1 MALSKSA
8 KRSIVILLVVVL
20 FIGWYALAANYDY
33 GALAGTYVLKQN
45 GESCTLHLHP
55 DRTFSEELIRAGS
68 SQTVEGTWHRYG
80 EAHVS
85 FSSNFLKVN
94 GEELN
99 ADGEAHGQFDKTLGL
114 FPSLTLAP
122 ITGGPTFHK
131 KLFR

>member
-1 MALSKSA
+1 MAQSKA
-8 KRSIVILLVVVL
+8 MKRSAVILLVVGL
-20 FIGWYALAANYDY
+20 FIAWYAVAANYDY
-33 GALAGTYVLKQN
+33 GALAGTYVLQQD
-45 GESCTLHLHP
+45 GESCTLHLRP
-55 DRTFSEELIRAGS
+55 DRTFSEELNRAGS

-85 FSSNFLKVN
+85 FSSSFLKVT

-114 FPSLTLAP
+114 FKSLTLAP
-122 ITGGPTFHK
+122 INGGPTFHK